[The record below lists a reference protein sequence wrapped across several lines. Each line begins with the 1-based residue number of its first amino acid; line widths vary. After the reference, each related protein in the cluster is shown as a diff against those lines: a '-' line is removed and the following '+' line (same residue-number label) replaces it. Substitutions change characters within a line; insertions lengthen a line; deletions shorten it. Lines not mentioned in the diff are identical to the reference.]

1 MKTATIITIGDEI
14 LSGNTVDTNS
24 NFIAQQLK
32 DIGIKVQQIFTIS
45 DEICEIET
53 FLRIALENSDLVI
66 TTGGL
71 GPTKD
76 DKTKKAYASFFHD
89 ELVFSEELY
98 EKLGKYL
105 EKRGRLELLER
116 NRNQCEVLS
125 KATIFDNHYGTAPCQ
140 MMKQNGKFT
149 FCLPG
154 VPFEVKPLIKDQI
167 IPYLKQK
174 WELSFIHTRIISVVG
189 VPESLLSDTIE
200 DWELAL
206 PENVSLSY
214 LPVGTRVK
222 LRLTGTGQSQA
233 RLEEQ
238 LEQLIQP
245 LKPLI
250 GKNVIAWSED
260 AIENILA
267 SILFDKELTISTA
280 ESCTTGQVARLLTSV
295 SGSSSYYKGG
305 IIPYFTEMKSQLL
318 QISESIIKEHTVVS
332 EEVAIEMAKS
342 CQKLFS
348 SDIAISS
355 TGVSGPNKGEDGK
368 DVGTV
373 YYAIAK
379 GDEVRA
385 FHLFLPGFER
395 NDFVNFVSQKIIE
408 TLIVWLEE
416 R

>member
-140 MMKQNGKFT
+140 MMEQNGKFT

-250 GKNVIAWSED
+250 AKNVIAWSED

-395 NDFVNFVSQKIIE
+395 NDFVNFISQKIIE

>member
-24 NFIAQQLK
+24 NFIARELK

-45 DEICEIET
+45 DEVSEIES
-53 FLRIALENSDLVI
+53 FLKKALENSDLVI

-76 DKTKKAYASFFHD
+76 DKTKKAYAGFFHD
-89 ELVFSEELY
+89 KLVFSEELY

-125 KATIFDNHYGTAPCQ
+125 KAIIFDNHYGTAPCQ
-140 MMKQNGKFT
+140 MMEQNGKFT

-167 IPYLKQK
+167 IPFLKQQ

-206 PENVSLSY
+206 PANVSLSY

-222 LRLTGTGQSQA
+222 LRLTGTGDNQVM
-233 RLEEQ
+233 LEEQ
-238 LEQLIQP
+238 LEQLLQP
-245 LKPLI
+245 LKSLI
-250 GKNVIAWSED
+250 GDHVIAWSED

-267 SILFDKELTISTA
+267 SILFDKGLTVSTA
-280 ESCTTGQVARLLTSV
+280 ESCTTGQLARLLTSV
-295 SGSSSYYKGG
+295 SGSSSYYRGG

-318 QISESIIKEHTVVS
+318 NVSEDTIKEHTVVS
-332 EEVAIEMAKS
+332 KEVAIEMAIS

-416 R
+416 

>member
-1 MKTATIITIGDEI
+1 MPDDGTKWEI
-14 LSGNTVDTNS
+14 YLLS
-24 NFIAQQLK
+24 A
-32 DIGIKVQQIFTIS
+32 
-45 DEICEIET
+45 
-53 FLRIALENSDLVI
+53 
-66 TTGGL
+66 
-71 GPTKD
+71 
-76 DKTKKAYASFFHD
+76 
-89 ELVFSEELY
+89 
-98 EKLGKYL
+98 
-105 EKRGRLELLER
+105 
-116 NRNQCEVLS
+116 
-125 KATIFDNHYGTAPCQ
+125 
-140 MMKQNGKFT
+140 
-149 FCLPG
+149 G

-167 IPYLKQK
+167 IPYLKLK

-222 LRLTGTGQSQA
+222 LRLTGMGDNQA
-233 RLEEQ
+233 ILEEQ
-238 LEQLIQP
+238 LEQLVQP

-250 GKNVIAWSED
+250 GKNVIARSED

-305 IIPYFTEMKSQLL
+305 VIPYFTEMKSQLL

>member
-24 NFIAQQLK
+24 NFIARELK

-45 DEICEIET
+45 DEVSEIEN
-53 FLRIALENSDLVI
+53 FLKTALENSDLVI

-76 DKTKKAYASFFHD
+76 DKTKKAYAGFFHD

-125 KATIFDNHYGTAPCQ
+125 KATIFDNYYGTAPCQ
-140 MMKQNGKFT
+140 MVEQSGKFI

-167 IPYLKQK
+167 IPFLKQQ

-206 PENVSLSY
+206 PANVSLSY

-222 LRLTGTGQSQA
+222 LRLTGTGENQTI
-233 RLEEQ
+233 LEEQ

-245 LKPLI
+245 LKSLI
-250 GKNVIAWSED
+250 GDHVIAWSED

-267 SILFDKELTISTA
+267 SLLFDKALTVSTA
-280 ESCTTGQVARLLTSV
+280 ESCTTGQLARLLTSV
-295 SGSSSYYKGG
+295 SGSSSYYRGG

-318 QISESIIKEHTVVS
+318 NVSEDTIKEHTVVS
-332 EEVAIEMAKS
+332 KEVAIEMAKS

-368 DVGTV
+368 DIGTV

-379 GDEVRA
+379 GDEVRV

-416 R
+416 

>member
-24 NFIAQQLK
+24 NFIARELK

-45 DEICEIET
+45 DEVSEIEN
-53 FLRIALENSDLVI
+53 FLKTALENSDLVI

-76 DKTKKAYASFFHD
+76 DKTKKAYAEFFHD

-125 KATIFDNHYGTAPCQ
+125 KATIFDNYYGTAPCQ
-140 MMKQNGKFT
+140 MVEQSGKFI

-167 IPYLKQK
+167 IPFLKQQ

-206 PENVSLSY
+206 PANVSLSY

-222 LRLTGTGQSQA
+222 LRLTGTGDNQA
-233 RLEEQ
+233 ILEEQ

-245 LKPLI
+245 LKSLI
-250 GKNVIAWSED
+250 GDHVIAWSED
-260 AIENILA
+260 VIENILA
-267 SILFDKELTISTA
+267 SILFDKGLTVSTA
-280 ESCTTGQVARLLTSV
+280 ESCTTGQLARLLTSV
-295 SGSSSYYKGG
+295 SGSSSYYRGG

-318 QISESIIKEHTVVS
+318 NVSEDTIKKHTVVS
-332 EEVAIEMAKS
+332 KEVAIEMAKS

-379 GDEVRA
+379 GDEVKA

-416 R
+416 

>member
-1 MKTATIITIGDEI
+1 LKTATIITIGDEI

-24 NFIAQQLK
+24 NFIARELK

-45 DEICEIET
+45 DEVSEIEN
-53 FLRIALENSDLVI
+53 FLKTALENSDLVI

-76 DKTKKAYASFFHD
+76 DKTKKAYAGFFHD

-98 EKLGKYL
+98 DKLGKYL

-125 KATIFDNHYGTAPCQ
+125 KATIFDNYYGTAPCQ
-140 MMKQNGKFT
+140 MVEQSGKFI

-167 IPYLKQK
+167 IPFLKQQ

-206 PENVSLSY
+206 PANVSLSY

-222 LRLTGTGQSQA
+222 LRLTGTGENQTI
-233 RLEEQ
+233 LEEQ

-245 LKPLI
+245 LKSLI
-250 GKNVIAWSED
+250 GDHVIAWSED

-267 SILFDKELTISTA
+267 SLLFDKALTVSTA
-280 ESCTTGQVARLLTSV
+280 ESCTTGQLARLLTSV
-295 SGSSSYYKGG
+295 SGSSSYYRGG

-318 QISESIIKEHTVVS
+318 NVSEDTIKEHTVVS
-332 EEVAIEMAKS
+332 KEVAIEMAKS

-368 DVGTV
+368 DIGTV

-379 GDEVRA
+379 GDEVRV

-416 R
+416 

>member
-24 NFIAQQLK
+24 NFIARELK

-45 DEICEIET
+45 DEVSEIEN
-53 FLRIALENSDLVI
+53 FLKTALENSDLVI

-76 DKTKKAYASFFHD
+76 DKTKKAYAGFFHD

-98 EKLGKYL
+98 DKLGKYL

-125 KATIFDNHYGTAPCQ
+125 KATIFDNYYGTAPCQ
-140 MMKQNGKFT
+140 MVEQSGKFI

-167 IPYLKQK
+167 IPFLKQQ

-206 PENVSLSY
+206 PANVSLSY

-222 LRLTGTGQSQA
+222 LRLTGTGENQTI
-233 RLEEQ
+233 LEEQ

-245 LKPLI
+245 LKSLI
-250 GKNVIAWSED
+250 GDHVIAWSED

-267 SILFDKELTISTA
+267 SLLFDKALTVSTA
-280 ESCTTGQVARLLTSV
+280 ESCTTGQLARLLTSV
-295 SGSSSYYKGG
+295 SGSSSYYRGG

-318 QISESIIKEHTVVS
+318 NVSEDTIKEHTVVS
-332 EEVAIEMAKS
+332 KEVAIEMAKS

-368 DVGTV
+368 DIGTV

-379 GDEVRA
+379 GDEVRV

-416 R
+416 